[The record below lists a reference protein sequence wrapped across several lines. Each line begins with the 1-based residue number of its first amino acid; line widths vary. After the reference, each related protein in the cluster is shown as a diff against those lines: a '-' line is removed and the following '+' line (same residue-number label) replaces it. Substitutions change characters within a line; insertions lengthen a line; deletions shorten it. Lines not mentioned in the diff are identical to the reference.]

1 MKTIGWLLAAA
12 IPVALA
18 AVALDAIGIP
28 PRSLAT
34 AIEREANGERPDLV
48 ALAQWVA
55 ARLRVLERPGD
66 MASAPRAALPPLRQ
80 APQASAGT
88 DARRIVPV
96 NTAGQARQAIEQA
109 RPGDVITFSPG
120 TYRFAGATNIAAKQP
135 GKPGSEITVRAERA
149 GTADLEF
156 DMSEGFLVSAP
167 YWIFENLSIRGTC
180 ADHSYCEHAF
190 HVVAGGTHF
199 VARNNTLADF
209 NAHFK
214 INPVGTLSPDHGLI
228 EGNIMRNT
236 ADRRT
241 ANPVTPIDLVAA
253 SHWTIRGNSISDFVK
268 AGGER
273 ISFGAFAKGGGEGNR
288 FEQNL
293 VVCENLLRDRP
304 GQRVGLSFGGGGT
317 HPRNCRDRRCITEQ
331 QAGVMESNLIMSCSD
346 EGIYINKAA
355 GTRVLHN
362 TLIDTGPIVVRF
374 PESSADVEG
383 NLVDSSIEARD
394 DSLVRE
400 TGNRTTWMAGV
411 YLGWHPVRKL
421 FADAAKFDLRWNGS
435 PLRRPAGGATSRDLC
450 GGQRAAPPAYGAAED
465 YARCLAPRLS
475 AKLPAK

>member
-1 MKTIGWLLAAA
+1 MKTIAWLLVAA
-12 IPVALA
+12 IPVVLA

-34 AIEREANGERPDLV
+34 SIEREATGASPHLV
-48 ALAQWVA
+48 ALAQWAA
-55 ARLRVLERPGD
+55 ARLRMLERPGG
-66 MASAPRAALPPLRQ
+66 MASGPRAALPPLRQ
-80 APQASAGT
+80 VPQASAGT
-88 DARRIVPV
+88 GARRVVPV
-96 NTAGQARQAIEQA
+96 NTAEQARKAVEQA

-120 TYRFAGATNIAAKQP
+120 TYRFAAATNIAAKQP
-135 GKPGSEITVRAERA
+135 GAPGSEITVRAERP
-149 GTADLEF
+149 GTANLEF

-167 YWIFENLSIRGTC
+167 YWIFENLSIRGAC

-199 VARNNTLADF
+199 VARNNTLVDF

-214 INPVGTLSPDHGLI
+214 INPVGNLAPDHGLI
-228 EGNIMRNT
+228 EGNILRNT

-268 AGGER
+268 SGGER

-317 HPRNCRDRRCITEQ
+317 HPQNCRDRRCITEQ
-331 QAGVMESNLIMSCSD
+331 QAGVIESNLIMSCSD
-346 EGIYINKAA
+346 DGIYINKAA
-355 GTRVLHN
+355 ATRVLHN

-394 DSLVRE
+394 DSILRE
-400 TGNRTTWMAGV
+400 KDNRTTSMAGV
-411 YLGWHPVRKL
+411 YLGWRPVRRL
-421 FADAAKFDLRWNGS
+421 FADVAKFDLRWNGAA
-435 PLRRPAGGATSRDLC
+435 PRRPAGQSVAGDLC
-450 GGQRAAPPAYGAAED
+450 GGHRPALTVYGASED
-465 YARCLAPRLS
+465 YARCFAAPS
-475 AKLPAK
+475 TAK